1 MNKVK
6 PFIHEK
12 KWVKVFVNGTFD
24 LLHPGH
30 VALLNHAK
38 SLGDYVVVGIDTDDR
53 VKEKKGSNRP
63 IYNQEDRGLML
74 IALSAVDEVTYFS
87 SDESL
92 EALVKDVKPAI
103 MVVGSDWKDK
113 SVIGSYWAAELKFFD
128 RIEKYATSKTV
139 QCIIDRG

>member
-1 MNKVK
+1 MTKR
-6 PFIHEK
+6 FIHPFAP
-12 KWVKVFVNGTFD
+12 VRVFVNGTFD

-30 VALLNHAK
+30 IALLNYAR
-38 SLGDYVVVGIDTDDR
+38 SLGNYVIVGIDTDDR
-53 VKEKKGSNRP
+53 VREKKGPTRP

-74 IALSAVDEVTYFS
+74 VALSSVDEVRYFD

-92 EALVKDVKPAI
+92 EALVKSIKPDI

-113 SVIGSYWAAELKFFD
+113 SVIGSYWSSDLKFFD

>member
-1 MNKVK
+1 MTKR
-6 PFIHEK
+6 FIHPFAP
-12 KWVKVFVNGTFD
+12 VRVFVNGTFD

-30 VALLNHAK
+30 ISLLNWAK
-38 SLGDYVVVGIDTDDR
+38 SLGDYVIVGIDTDDR
-53 VKEKKGSNRP
+53 VREKKGPTRP
-63 IYNQEDRGLML
+63 IYNQEDRGIML
-74 IALSAVDEVTYFS
+74 IALSAVDEVRYFD

-92 EALVKDVKPAI
+92 EALVKSIKPDI

-113 SVIGSYWAAELKFFD
+113 SVIGSYWSAELKFYD

>member
-30 VALLNHAK
+30 IALLNHAK

-92 EALVKDVKPAI
+92 EALIKDVRPDI
-103 MVVGSDWKDK
+103 MMVGSDWKGK
-113 SVIGSYWAAELKFFD
+113 SVIGKHSAGELIFFD
-128 RIEKYATSKTV
+128 RIEKYATTKTI
-139 QCIIDRG
+139 QSIIDRG